1 MRPSVGVSSGPL
13 LPEISAGIYHNCAAK
28 ADGTVTC
35 WGAGTVVSSHPQY
48 GQSMVPAGLTG
59 VAEVVAGGYTTC
71 AHKSDG
77 TLVCWGE
84 SGIGREPEP
93 EGTFIQVSVG
103 IGNACGIRPDGSLFC
118 WGDLRFGLTTPPSGQ
133 FTQVSVNKYSDH
145 ACGVRSDGTLA
156 CWGTNTNGRAS
167 PPSGT
172 FAQVSAG
179 QDHTCG
185 VRTDGT
191 IACWGAGTTN
201 TGVNPHFGQAA
212 PPPGGGFVSVGT
224 GLRHSCALRTDGTV
238 TCWGAGEPNTQTF
251 PKLRPEHGAQRR
263 VHAAHRRLAPRLRD
277 AAGLHHHVLGVLRVR
292 PDLTAL
298 APCGAGRRLHDVG
311 ALTSAA
317 WHELHS
323 SATGGG
329 SGNPVTFTSQTP
341 AVCSFSGTT
350 LGLVAVG
357 QCIVTANQAGNALYL
372 DGRATQSFNVVYN
385 FGATT
390 GGGFTGPVSSTGFN
404 AARAGQAVPVSF
416 DLGGDQG
423 LLVLAYGYP
432 QSIPIA
438 CPNGSDPTS
447 LIPEATVTA
456 GGSSLGYDSRR
467 ASTPTSGRPT
477 SRGAERAGVRCSGS
491 PTITEHTADSTS
503 CVSSAGRR
511 RRRTFGV
518 GGGWGGGGWEVEGV
532 LGEGR
537 AAAWCCFAFRWK
549 RDVCGQSVSVSGR
562 MPERET
568 MRVRLLREPLA
579 LSGPARALFYPSMKS

>member
-1 MRPSVGVSSGPL
+1 MSRTTSLCLVARATALFAVAVVLGGCGDEPVATAPRPDGGMRPSVGVSSGPL

-35 WGAGTVVSSHPQY
+35 WGAGTVLSSHPHY

-59 VAEVVAGGYTTC
+59 VAEVVAGGYTNC

-84 SGIGREPEP
+84 TGIGREPEP

-103 IGNACGIRPDGSLFC
+103 LGNACGIRPDGSLFC
-118 WGDLRFGLTTPPSGQ
+118 WGDLRFGVTTPPSGQ

-179 QDHTCG
+179 QDHSCG

-224 GLRHSCALRTDGTV
+224 GSRHSCALRTDGTV

-251 PKLRPEHGAQRR
+251 PNYGQSTAPSGVFTQLTVGSH
-263 VHAAHRRLAPRLRD
+263 HACAM
-277 AAGLHHHVLGVLRVR
+277 R
-292 PDLTAL
+292 PDYTITCWGYSAYGQTSPPSLRAAQVVAFT
-298 APCGAGRRLHDVG
+298 
-311 ALTSAA
+311 TSAPSPA
-317 WHELHS
+317 LLCTS
-323 SATGGG
+323 YTPSATGGE
-329 SGNPVTFTSQTP
+329 SGNPVTFTSLTP

-350 LGLVAVG
+350 LSLVAVG
-357 QCIVTANQAGNALYL
+357 QCIVTADQAGNALYL
-372 DGRATQSFNVVYN
+372 AGRATQSFNVVYN

-390 GGGFTGPVSSTGFN
+390 GGGFTGPVSSTDFN

-423 LLVLAYGYP
+423 LLVLAYAYP

-456 GGSSLGYDSRR
+456 GGSSLGYDSETGLYTYVWKTNKSWGGTCRR
-467 ASTPTSGRPT
+467 FV
-477 SRGAERAGVRCSGS
+477 VRLADN
-491 PTITEHTADSTS
+491 TEHTAD
-503 CVSSAGRR
+503 
-511 RRRTFGV
+511 FH
-518 GGGWGGGGWEVEGV
+518 
-532 LGEGR
+532 
-537 AAAWCCFAFRWK
+537 F
-549 RDVCGQSVSVSGR
+549 
-562 MPERET
+562 
-568 MRVRLLREPLA
+568 VR
-579 LSGPARALFYPSMKS
+579 